1 MLGLSL
7 VIINRDI
14 KEYCFP
20 SLMAFFLICSN
31 SIIFPG
37 IYTLL
42 IAFGYVAFYKIR
54 YGTFTIKYSKLNI
67 LFLLACYISVFSNL
81 YIDYRILMF
90 TGMMLICAP
99 FYVSKKVFLFER
111 KILSV
116 ILLFF
121 PVVSMIAMYCYLKGI
136 NAFAQEGVH
145 IDLSFSAIYYHP
157 MWLAPIAGLANV
169 ILLWCLFQLQ
179 NKCFRCIVLSILL
192 LSIYVTVVAASRT
205 ALFAS
210 VITMVLYIV
219 YLSLIHISE
228 PTRH

>member
-67 LFLLACYISVFSNL
+67 LLLLSCYISVFSNL

-157 MWLAPIAGLANV
+157 MWLALIAGIANV
-169 ILLWCLFQLQ
+169 ILLWCLFQFQ
-179 NKCFRCIVLSILL
+179 NK
-192 LSIYVTVVAASRT
+192 
-205 ALFAS
+205 
-210 VITMVLYIV
+210 
-219 YLSLIHISE
+219 
-228 PTRH
+228 

>member
-37 IYTLL
+37 IYT
-42 IAFGYVAFYKIR
+42 FYKIR

-121 PVVSMIAMYCYLKGI
+121 
-136 NAFAQEGVH
+136 H
-145 IDLSFSAIYYHP
+145 
-157 MWLAPIAGLANV
+157 
-169 ILLWCLFQLQ
+169 
-179 NKCFRCIVLSILL
+179 
-192 LSIYVTVVAASRT
+192 T
-205 ALFAS
+205 ALLFFHQNS
-210 VITMVLYIV
+210 IFTFCHWTCMLSSHRLQYQKDRITAILF
-219 YLSLIHISE
+219 L
-228 PTRH
+228 

>member
-67 LFLLACYISVFSNL
+67 LLLLACYISVFSNL

-145 IDLSFSAIYYHP
+145 IP

-219 YLSLIHISE
+219 YNARNVKKIIS
-228 PTRH
+228 

>member
-121 PVVSMIAMYCYLKGI
+121 PVCI
-136 NAFAQEGVH
+136 NDSYV
-145 IDLSFSAIYYHP
+145 
-157 MWLAPIAGLANV
+157 
-169 ILLWCLFQLQ
+169 
-179 NKCFRCIVLSILL
+179 L
-192 LSIYVTVVAASRT
+192 LSK
-205 ALFAS
+205 
-210 VITMVLYIV
+210 
-219 YLSLIHISE
+219 
-228 PTRH
+228 RHKCLCTGGGTY

>member
-67 LFLLACYISVFSNL
+67 LLLLACYISVFSNL

-99 FYVSKKVFLFER
+99 FYVSKK
-111 KILSV
+111 S
-116 ILLFF
+116 
-121 PVVSMIAMYCYLKGI
+121 SYL
-136 NAFAQEGVH
+136 NAKF
-145 IDLSFSAIYYHP
+145 
-157 MWLAPIAGLANV
+157 
-169 ILLWCLFQLQ
+169 
-179 NKCFRCIVLSILL
+179 
-192 LSIYVTVVAASRT
+192 
-205 ALFAS
+205 
-210 VITMVLYIV
+210 
-219 YLSLIHISE
+219 YL
-228 PTRH
+228 